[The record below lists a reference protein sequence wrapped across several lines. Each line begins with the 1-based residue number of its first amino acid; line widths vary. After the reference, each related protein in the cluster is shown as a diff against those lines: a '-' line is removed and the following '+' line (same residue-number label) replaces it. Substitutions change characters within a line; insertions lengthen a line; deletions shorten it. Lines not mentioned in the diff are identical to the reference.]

1 MRYARN
7 GIGGRGSPQG
17 ESPNQGGAF
26 ASAVLETQT
35 YGGPQFPRQQGRK
48 HMKRNWFTP
57 LGNRRSAGPDVPRM
71 NSSRR
76 TSLGRPIA
84 YVLSTSGSLQR
95 GYRSFLEN
103 LQIFVS

>member
-7 GIGGRGSPQG
+7 GIGGRGSPQV
-17 ESPNQGGAF
+17 ESPNQGGPF

-48 HMKRNWFTP
+48 HLKRNCFTP

-76 TSLGRPIA
+76 TSLGAPNRLRF
-84 YVLSTSGSLQR
+84 V
-95 GYRSFLEN
+95 N
-103 LQIFVS
+103 LREFAEGLPKFPRKPPNLCF